1 MPFYLGRKAIRKVP
15 GTVIKAA
22 PIPVPELIQGF
33 GTRERVGAFCAE
45 AGFDG
50 GQRLYLFQALCGKA
64 DNVAARGGQGAALGH
79 AGFYVKGVGVAHRL
93 HGNGM
98 AVAYDYAAYVAGN
111 VFHQNL

>member
-1 MPFYLGRKAIRKVP
+1 MVLGEVAWIYADLLCH
-15 GTVIKAA
+15 GGGG
-22 PIPVPELIQGF
+22 QGCI
-33 GTRERVGAFCAE
+33 GIEVDVGHQGSGDAFCAE
-45 AGFDG
+45 AGLDG
-50 GQRLYLFQALCGKA
+50 GQRLYLFQALCGEA